1 MSFKKVRDA
10 HRTENTEDYLEII
23 ADLLN
28 VKGEARIVDIAS
40 KLDIA
45 QATANKT
52 IQRLQNQGFVKKEPY
67 RSIFLTLKGQQVASI
82 SKKRHIIVLTFL
94 KNLGLDQN
102 QYIAYVHQ
110 NTKATHVHIIANRI
124 NHQGKAL
131 NDSYIGF
138 KAQNSAEKIALEN
151 GLKTAKEIRHELH
164 FEKEVLKELNKPL
177 KEEI

>member
-10 HRTENTEDYLEII
+10 HKSENTEDYLEII

-52 IQRLQNQGFVKKEPY
+52 IKRLQNQGFVKKEPY

-94 KNLGLDQN
+94 KNLGLD
-102 QYIAYVHQ
+102 I
-110 NTKATHVHIIANRI
+110 
-124 NHQGKAL
+124 
-131 NDSYIGF
+131 
-138 KAQNSAEKIALEN
+138 
-151 GLKTAKEIRHELH
+151 KTAEADAEGIEHHVSDKT
-164 FEKEVLKELNKPL
+164 LKKMEQFNK
-177 KEEI
+177 KF

>member
-10 HRTENTEDYLEII
+10 HKSENTEDYLEII

-67 RSIFLTLKGQQVASI
+67 RSIFLTLKGQQLASI

-94 KNLGLDQN
+94 KNLGLD
-102 QYIAYVHQ
+102 I
-110 NTKATHVHIIANRI
+110 
-124 NHQGKAL
+124 
-131 NDSYIGF
+131 
-138 KAQNSAEKIALEN
+138 
-151 GLKTAKEIRHELH
+151 KTAEADAEGIEHHVSDKT
-164 FEKEVLKELNKPL
+164 LKKMEQFNK
-177 KEEI
+177 KF

>member
-10 HRTENTEDYLEII
+10 HKSENTEDYLEII

-28 VKGEARIVDIAS
+28 TKGEARIVDIAS

-67 RSIFLTLKGQQVASI
+67 RSIFLTLKGQEVASV

-94 KNLGLDQN
+94 KNLGLDARTAEADAEG
-102 QYIAYVHQ
+102 IEH
-110 NTKATHVHIIANRI
+110 HVSDKTLKKMEQFN
-124 NHQGKAL
+124 KKKL
-131 NDSYIGF
+131 NF
-138 KAQNSAEKIALEN
+138 FQHN
-151 GLKTAKEIRHELH
+151 
-164 FEKEVLKELNKPL
+164 
-177 KEEI
+177 

>member
-10 HRTENTEDYLEII
+10 HKTENTEDYLEII

-28 VKGEARIVDIAS
+28 TNGEARIVDIAN
-40 KLDIA
+40 KLGIA

-94 KNLGLDQN
+94 KNLGLD
-102 QYIAYVHQ
+102 A
-110 NTKATHVHIIANRI
+110 
-124 NHQGKAL
+124 
-131 NDSYIGF
+131 
-138 KAQNSAEKIALEN
+138 
-151 GLKTAKEIRHELH
+151 KTAEADAEGIEHHVSDKT
-164 FEKEVLKELNKPL
+164 LKKMDQFNKKKL
-177 KEEI
+177 DFL

>member
-10 HRTENTEDYLEII
+10 HKSENTEDYLEII

-52 IQRLQNQGFVKKEPY
+52 IQRLQNQGFVKKKPY

-94 KNLGLDQN
+94 KNLGLDN
-102 QYIAYVHQ
+102 
-110 NTKATHVHIIANRI
+110 
-124 NHQGKAL
+124 
-131 NDSYIGF
+131 
-138 KAQNSAEKIALEN
+138 
-151 GLKTAKEIRHELH
+151 KTAEADAEGIEHHVSDKT
-164 FEKEVLKELNKPL
+164 LKKMEQFNKRF
-177 KEEI
+177 

>member
-10 HRTENTEDYLEII
+10 HKSENTEDYLEII

-82 SKKRHIIVLTFL
+82 SKKKHIIVLTFL
-94 KNLGLDQN
+94 KNLGLD
-102 QYIAYVHQ
+102 I
-110 NTKATHVHIIANRI
+110 
-124 NHQGKAL
+124 
-131 NDSYIGF
+131 
-138 KAQNSAEKIALEN
+138 
-151 GLKTAKEIRHELH
+151 KTAEADAEGIEHHVSDKT
-164 FEKEVLKELNKPL
+164 LKKMEQFNK
-177 KEEI
+177 KF

>member
-10 HRTENTEDYLEII
+10 HKTENTEDYLEII

-28 VKGEARIVDIAS
+28 TKGEARIVDIAN

-67 RSIFLTLKGQQVASI
+67 RSIFLTLKGQEVASV

-94 KNLGLDQN
+94 KNLGLDTRTAEADAEG
-102 QYIAYVHQ
+102 IEH
-110 NTKATHVHIIANRI
+110 HVSD
-124 NHQGKAL
+124 KT
-131 NDSYIGF
+131 
-138 KAQNSAEKIALEN
+138 
-151 GLKTAKEIRHELH
+151 LKKMEQ
-164 FEKEVLKELNKPL
+164 FNK
-177 KEEI
+177 KN

>member
-10 HRTENTEDYLEII
+10 HKTENTEDYLEII

-28 VKGEARIVDIAS
+28 TKGEARIVDIAS

-67 RSIFLTLKGQQVASI
+67 RSIFLTLKGQEVASI

-94 KNLGLDQN
+94 KNLGLDARTAEADAEG
-102 QYIAYVHQ
+102 IEH
-110 NTKATHVHIIANRI
+110 HVSD
-124 NHQGKAL
+124 KTL
-131 NDSYIGF
+131 
-138 KAQNSAEKIALEN
+138 KKMEK
-151 GLKTAKEIRHELH
+151 
-164 FEKEVLKELNKPL
+164 FNK
-177 KEEI
+177 KN